1 MVTTKALYSRGGSRM
16 VTLKQHWDSFISS
29 TLIRLLLVPLT
40 KEKQSSVPYLLGSP
54 SNYHWM
60 LVSNFRYAIS
70 PPCSWSVSCCFLNI
84 ILYALCPVWY
94 WIASRENFYLLSLY
108 IVSYLVFLASFLILS
123 LLATLLTFPMHHVSL
138 VINFCWHLVPVV
150 GSMCPFGTVA
160 YNWVANIFLSN

>member
-29 TLIRLLLVPLT
+29 SLIRLLLVPLT

-108 IVSYLVFLASFLILS
+108 IVSYLVFYSLVSDSIPSGHSSNFPHASRFS
-123 LLATLLTFPMHHVSL
+123 SDQFLLAF
-138 VINFCWHLVPVV
+138 
-150 GSMCPFGTVA
+150 GSRG
-160 YNWVANIFLSN
+160 WQ

>member
-29 TLIRLLLVPLT
+29 SLIRLLLVPLT

-94 WIASRENFYLLSLY
+94 WIASRQNFYLLSLY
-108 IVSYLVFLASFLILS
+108 IVSYLVFYSLVSDSIPSGHSPNFPHASRFS
-123 LLATLLTFPMHHVSL
+123 SDQFLLAF
-138 VINFCWHLVPVV
+138 
-150 GSMCPFGTVA
+150 GSRG
-160 YNWVANIFLSN
+160 WQ